1 MGRKGLEITD
11 CPAHSCYDD
20 FTFDKSDCMSGA
32 ADDFAY
38 DHLGVFSWTT
48 EFWDIIYAATGEH
61 ADTKVWYF
69 GPTVSQELAVAKWAD
84 INAPGSYVH
93 WYKFQHPQLGEVEL
107 GGPDYFRLKSNP
119 PLHLLKSI
127 VAPHAKFAVYQA
139 LLSPKLE
146 ILTASAE
153 IVSPYFPT
161 NDSSKLAQSVVNLT
175 MNEPTI
181 NGDDGRSPRVRFSE
195 AKVIPDRDD
204 NLYIWKIKVG
214 KNFLAVYILSVFL
227 YSLSICTV
235 YRLNCLID
243 Q

>member
-1 MGRKGLEITD
+1 MGRKGEEITD
-11 CPAHSCYDD
+11 CPAHSCFDD

-69 GPTVSQELAVAKWAD
+69 GPTVKQQLAIAKWAD

-93 WYKFQHPQLGEVEL
+93 WYKYDHPQLGLVEL
-107 GGPDYFRLKSNP
+107 GGPDYFRLISNP
-119 PLHLLKSI
+119 PSHLLKSI
-127 VAPHAKFAVYQA
+127 VEPHAKFAVYQA
-139 LLSPKLE
+139 SLSPKLE
-146 ILTASAE
+146 ILLSSAE
-153 IVSPYFPT
+153 IVGPYFPT
-161 NDSSKLAQSVVNLT
+161 NDASNPKSQKVVNLT
-175 MNEPTI
+175 LNSSEVVG
-181 NGDDGRSPRVRFSE
+181 GDVDEGRSPRVRFSE

-214 KNFLAVYILSVFL
+214 KL
-227 YSLSICTV
+227 
-235 YRLNCLID
+235 
-243 Q
+243 

>member
-1 MGRKGLEITD
+1 MGRKGAEITD

-61 ADTKVWYF
+61 ADTKIWYF
-69 GPTVSQELAVAKWAD
+69 GPTAKQQLAIAKWAD

-93 WYKFQHPQLGEVEL
+93 WYKYQHPQLGEVEL
-107 GGPDYFRLKSNP
+107 GGPDFFRLESNP
-119 PLHLLKSI
+119 PSHLLKSV

-146 ILTASAE
+146 ILQSSAE
-153 IVSPYFPT
+153 LVGPYFPP
-161 NDSSKLAQSVVNLT
+161 NPSSKLSTVINLAEGET
-175 MNEPTI
+175 QTEVT
-181 NGDDGRSPRVRFSE
+181 GDDGRSPRVRFSE
-195 AKVIPDRDD
+195 AKVIPDQDD

-214 KNFLAVYILSVFL
+214 E
-227 YSLSICTV
+227 YSDPIHKR
-235 YRLNCLID
+235 RL
-243 Q
+243 